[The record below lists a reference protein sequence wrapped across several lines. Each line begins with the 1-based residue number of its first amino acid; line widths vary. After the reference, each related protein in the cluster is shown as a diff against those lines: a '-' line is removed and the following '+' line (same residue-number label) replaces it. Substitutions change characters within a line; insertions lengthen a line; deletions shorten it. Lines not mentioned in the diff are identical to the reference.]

1 MFIKKKNCLHTTNY
15 TYSWYINLSLAL
27 TYSAFL
33 KINLTT
39 YPVKDTLFMRS
50 YSHISDSLD
59 NCLSTYKNSDHLKY
73 RDNIGMLLTFYTS
86 LNIAI
91 S

>member
-1 MFIKKKNCLHTTNY
+1 
-15 TYSWYINLSLAL
+15 
-27 TYSAFL
+27 
-33 KINLTT
+33 
-39 YPVKDTLFMRS
+39 MRS

-59 NCLSTYKNSDHLKY
+59 NCLSTYKNSDCLKS
-73 RDNIGMLLTFYTS
+73 RHNTGMLLTFYTS